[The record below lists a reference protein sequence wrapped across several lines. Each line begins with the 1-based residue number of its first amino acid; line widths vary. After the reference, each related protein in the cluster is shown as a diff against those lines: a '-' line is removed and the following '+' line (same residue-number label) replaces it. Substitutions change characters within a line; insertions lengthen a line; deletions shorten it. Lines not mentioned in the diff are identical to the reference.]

1 MINLPKLDLVLD
13 RSIKAF
19 LPGLL
24 RIERLA
30 KEMSA
35 VTRVMVTLE
44 EAQNNEAWLQIY
56 GFFFAWLKW
65 MNENVPSLKPML

>member
-1 MINLPKLDLVLD
+1 MINYLPKLDRVLD

-44 EAQNNEAWLQIY
+44 EEQNN
-56 GFFFAWLKW
+56 
-65 MNENVPSLKPML
+65 